1 MEDDRD
7 RSAAIAGFVFVVL
20 FLVMALLPGAPPKA
34 SDRASE
40 VADWVADQG
49 RQIRWAGFAGGLAMV
64 PFVFWLV
71 AVMDRVRGSSA
82 QGRRLAQTAALGGVA
97 GMLMAS
103 TAAVLL
109 GVMAIVGPTG
119 SADADSMRT
128 LYVTGNNLGF
138 MSLFG
143 LALMLAGTS
152 LAAMKS
158 QALPTWLNR
167 CALGVAVL
175 GLFAGAAT
183 ASTRDVFV
191 IVGLIAFVGTLVWV
205 VVVSALMLRPAA
217 D

>member
-109 GVMAIVGPTG
+109 GVMAIVGP
-119 SADADSMRT
+119 M
-128 LYVTGNNLGF
+128 
-138 MSLFG
+138 
-143 LALMLAGTS
+143 
-152 LAAMKS
+152 
-158 QALPTWLNR
+158 
-167 CALGVAVL
+167 
-175 GLFAGAAT
+175 
-183 ASTRDVFV
+183 TR
-191 IVGLIAFVGTLVWV
+191 
-205 VVVSALMLRPAA
+205 R
-217 D
+217 